1 MSANR
6 RRFLQSAAAVS
17 AAAGLSQLDFLAR
30 LPRVSAQEA
39 KADPKIVRLSDDIE
53 PLVQTIEQTPR
64 EKLLEEIAGRIR
76 RGTTYRE
83 VVAALLLAGVRNI
96 QPRPSVGFKFHAV
109 LVVNSAHLASISS
122 PDEHRWLPIFWA
134 LDQFKSS
141 QATDERENADA
152 KKPNWTMAPVNE
164 GRVPPPQQA
173 RKMFT
178 DALDRWD
185 EEAADAAIASLART
199 AGSNELFDIF
209 ARYGC
214 RDFRSIGHKAIY
226 VANAWRTL
234 NCVGWQYAEPVL
246 RSLAYALLNHEGGGN
261 PAENDFDADRP
272 GRDNVARVK
281 KFRDDWRTGT
291 VDPAATREL
300 LATIY
305 GGSSSDLCDQVV
317 ETINRGVSPQSV
329 WDALLVGSG
338 ELLMRQPGIVGL
350 HTLTTTNAMRYAFDA
365 CGDDET
371 RRMLLLQNAAFLPL
385 FRAGMTGRG
394 AVGEQK
400 IESLEPAEIP
410 ADSAAALEAI
420 FADVSGDRMQ
430 AARKT
435 LAYARANRT
444 PQDFVNRARTL
455 IFLKG
460 RDSHDYKFSSA
471 VLEDYANVSPAWR
484 DKFLATS
491 VFNLKGSGG
500 GDNPLVART
509 RSALA

>member
-1 MSANR
+1 MFAANR
-6 RRFLQSAAAVS
+6 RRFLQTTTAAA
-17 AAAGLSQLDFLAR
+17 AAAGISQLDFLAK

-39 KADPKIVRLSDDIE
+39 QPDPKIVRFTSDIE
-53 PLVQTIEQTPR
+53 PLVRLIEDTPR
-64 EKLLEEIAGRIR
+64 NRLLEEVAGRIQK
-76 RGTTYRE
+76 GTSYRE

-134 LDQFKSS
+134 LDGFKSS
-141 QATDERENADA
+141 QARDIEEG
-152 KKPNWTMAPVNE
+152 NWTMGPVNE
-164 GRVPPPQQA
+164 ARVPTAAQA
-173 RKMFT
+173 RQRFT
-178 DALDRWD
+178 DAMDRWD
-185 EEAADAAIASLART
+185 EADADAAIAGLART
-199 AGSNELFDIF
+199 TGSNELFDIF

-246 RSLAYALLNHEGGGN
+246 RSLAYALLNHEGTGN
-261 PAENDFDADRP
+261 PAESDFDADRP

-281 KFRDDWRTGT
+281 KFRDDWLAGKT
-291 VDPAATREL
+291 DDAATREL
-300 LATIY
+300 MQTIY
-305 GGSSSDLCDQVV
+305 GGSSSELCDQIV
-317 ETINRGVSPQSV
+317 EVINRGVSPQSV
-329 WDALLVGSG
+329 WDALLCGSG

-350 HTLTTTNAMRYAFDA
+350 HTLTTTNAMRYAFEA

-385 FRAGMTGRG
+385 FRAGMNGRG

-400 IESLEPAEIP
+400 VEALTPAEIP
-410 ADSAAALEAI
+410 TDAPAALDAI
-420 FADVSGDRMQ
+420 FADVSGKRMQ
-430 AARKT
+430 AAQKT
-435 LAYARANRT
+435 LAYARANPD
-444 PQDFVNRARTL
+444 PQDFITRARTL

-471 VLEDYANVSPAWR
+471 VLEDFAHVSPGWR

-491 VFNLKGSGG
+491 VFNLKGSSE
-500 GDNPLVART
+500 GDNPLVERT
-509 RSALA
+509 RAALA

>member
-6 RRFLQSAAAVS
+6 RQFLTTAASAS
-17 AAAGLSQLDFLAR
+17 AFAGMSQLGFLAK
-30 LPRVSAQEA
+30 LPRVSAEEA
-39 KADPKIVRLSDDIE
+39 KPDPKVVRLSADIE
-53 PLVQTIEQTPR
+53 PLVKVIEQTPR
-64 EKLLEEIAGRIR
+64 EKLLEEIAGRIQN
-76 RGTTYRE
+76 GTSYRE

-109 LVVNSAHLASISS
+109 LVVNSAHLASMSS

-134 LDQFKSS
+134 LDAFKAS
-141 QATDERENADA
+141 QRRDEEEGD
-152 KKPNWTMAPVNE
+152 WTMAPVDE
-164 GRVPPPQQA
+164 SRLPPPHKA
-173 RKMFT
+173 RQMFVE
-178 DALDRWD
+178 ALDKWD
-185 EEAADAAIASLART
+185 EGQADVAIAALART
-199 AGSNELFDIF
+199 AGSNELFDLF

-234 NCVGWQYAEPVL
+234 QCVGWQYSEPVL
-246 RSLAYALLNHEGGGN
+246 RSLAYALLNRDEGN
-261 PAENDFDADRP
+261 PAENDYEADRP
-272 GRDNVARVK
+272 GRDNVARLK
-281 KFRDDWRTGT
+281 KFRDDWQSGQ
-291 VDPAATREL
+291 VDEQATHEL
-300 LATIY
+300 LATVY
-305 GGSSSDLCDQVV
+305 GGSTDELCDQVV

-350 HTLTTTNAMRYAFDA
+350 HTLTTTNALRYAFDA
-365 CGDDET
+365 AGDDET
-371 RRMLLLQNAAFLPL
+371 RRMLLLQSAAFLPM
-385 FRAGMTGRG
+385 FRAGMNGRG
-394 AVGEQK
+394 NVGEHK
-400 IESLEPAEIP
+400 IEALEPAEIP
-410 ADSAAALEAI
+410 TDSTAALDAI

-435 LAYARANRT
+435 LAYARANPQ
-444 PQDFVNRARTL
+444 PQDFMTRARTL

-471 VLEDYANVSPAWR
+471 VLEDYLNVSPAWR

-500 GDNPLVART
+500 GDNPLVERT
-509 RSALA
+509 RAALG